1 MIGVT
6 QSLANP
12 LASIPLEASSIGAD
26 TFQIF
31 TRNPRTCRQRK
42 SFDYEL
48 QGFNESLI
56 STGIYKYVIHA
67 PYCMNLATDDVE
79 ARQRNIN
86 TIVADIR
93 QMKRMSGVKYYVLHP
108 GSHMYSPNWANNLMQ
123 TINGFYGEISDSDN
137 IHVCFEMM
145 SGKGSELLSNL
156 DMIYWLL
163 IQTRDLPNRGLCFD
177 SCHVYA
183 AGLPL
188 IDTLKELASHIKVL
202 HLNNSFGA
210 AASHVDRHAP
220 FDRGRISMKE
230 LREVFTTFNELCPQ
244 GPIVLETPTN
254 TMLNDFYDLKRWIQ
268 N

>member
-6 QSLANP
+6 QSLTNP

-42 SFDYEL
+42 SFDYEI
-48 QGFNESLI
+48 QDFNESLI
-56 STGIYKYVIHA
+56 SSGIYKYVIHA
-67 PYCMNLATDDVE
+67 PYCMNLATDDTN
-79 ARQRNIN
+79 ARQRNVD
-86 TIVADIR
+86 TIITDIH
-93 QMKRMSGVKYYVLHP
+93 QMKRMAGVKYYVLHP
-108 GSHMYSPNWANNLMQ
+108 GSHMYSPNWAANLLQ
-123 TINGFYGEISDSDN
+123 TINGFYNEVSDSDN

-188 IDTLKELASHIKVL
+188 IDTLKELAPHIKVL

-220 FDRGRISMKE
+220 FDRGCISMEE

-244 GPIVLETPTN
+244 RPIVLETPTS
-254 TMLNDFYDLKRWIQ
+254 TMINDFDVLKRWLQ
-268 N
+268 D